1 MGEITNIRKVKEGD
15 ASILAYIQTESWKS
29 AFINILSK
37 EDLEKYTNIDR
48 ATDMYEKLLNK
59 KIGNGF
65 ILSVDD
71 IPHCIAYWDKVREE
85 QMEEYAEIICI
96 HSLSKNWGKGYG
108 TKMMEH
114 ILSEIKSAGFNN
126 VVLWVFK
133 ENKRACKFYEK
144 NGFVLTNKSKKFCDA
159 VEVMHLKRL

>member
-1 MGEITNIRKVKEGD
+1 MGEITNILKVKEGD

-48 ATDMYEKLLNK
+48 ATDMYEKILNK

-71 IPHCIAYWDKVREE
+71 TPHCIAYWDKAREE

-96 HSLSKNWGKGYG
+96 HSLSKNWNKGYG

-114 ILSEIKSAGFNN
+114 ILSEIKSSGFNN

-144 NGFVLTNKSKKFCDA
+144 NGFVLTSKSKKFCDA
-159 VEVMHLKRL
+159 VEVMYLKRL

>member
-1 MGEITNIRKVKEGD
+1 MGEINNIRKVKEGD

-65 ILSVDD
+65 ILSVDN
-71 IPHCIAYWDKVREE
+71 IPHCITYWDKARDE

-96 HSLSKNWGKGYG
+96 HSLSKNWGKVYG

-114 ILSEIKSAGFNN
+114 ILSEIKIAGFNE

-133 ENKRACKFYEK
+133 DNKRACKFYEK
-144 NGFVLTNKSKKFCDA
+144 
-159 VEVMHLKRL
+159 KRIRFN